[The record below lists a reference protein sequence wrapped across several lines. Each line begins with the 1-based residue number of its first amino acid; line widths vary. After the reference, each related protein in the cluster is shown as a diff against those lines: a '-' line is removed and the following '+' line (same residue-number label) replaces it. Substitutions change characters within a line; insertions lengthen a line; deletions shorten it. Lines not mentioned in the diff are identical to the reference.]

1 MIPSWRR
8 RPWIWLVAGTGD
20 GVWAARQLLA
30 LAVPV
35 QVQVVSPRA
44 CRAYGQLAPNPAFR
58 CQAMAL
64 SPEDVHQVLAGAAPP
79 ALVVDATHPFA
90 LRITRTLHA
99 ACGAA
104 AIPYLRLQRP
114 PLKQPDAATMV
125 DRLEAVQDLGQSF
138 LLAAIGSRSL
148 APLVGWHG
156 PRRTA
161 ARILP
166 TATALQQALAAGLPA
181 ERIAPLQPIS
191 ASHGDGRLPP
201 NPGASLEAALCR
213 HWAID
218 VVLARQSGG
227 APEGHWHRVCAALGV
242 SLWLLRRPE
251 EPGPMAVCTRETL
264 VQRVQDCLRK
274 TWSRAADPWG

>member
-1 MIPSWRR
+1 MIPLRR
-8 RPWIWLVAGTGD
+8 RRSWIWLVAGTGD
-20 GVWAARQLLA
+20 GVWAARQLLG

-44 CRAYGQLAPNPAFR
+44 CRAYGQLATNPAFQ

-64 SPEDVHQVLAGAAPP
+64 GPADIHQVLAGPAPP

-90 LRITRTLHA
+90 LRITQALHT
-99 ACGAA
+99 ACGVS
-104 AIPYLRLQRP
+104 AIPYLRLKRP
-114 PLKQPDAATMV
+114 QLKPGAATVV
-125 DRLEAVQDLGQSF
+125 DRLETVQDLGPSS

-148 APLVGWHG
+148 ARLVDWHG
-156 PRRTA
+156 SQHTA

-166 TATALQQALAAGLPA
+166 TATALQQALAAGLPP

-191 ASHGDGRLPP
+191 ASRGEIHLPH
-201 NPGASLEAALCR
+201 NPGTSLEAALCR

-218 VVLARQSGG
+218 VVLARQAGG
-227 APEGHWHRVCAALGV
+227 TPERHWHRVCAAMGV

-251 EPGPMAVCTRETL
+251 EPDPMAGCTRQNL
-264 VQRVQDCLRK
+264 LQRAQECLQSPR
-274 TWSRAADPWG
+274 P